1 MALDEERLRIAARR
15 RYERARL
22 VSALRGSW
30 YVVPLAVVSLAGCGR
45 PAATI
50 AVGVGLLALVT
61 YLGWRGQ
68 AHRRAIAP
76 GVLGGVVPL
85 IVPPAINLTGHPCL
99 GGICLAATA
108 ACLVGGFVGAL
119 IVGLHSARLR
129 QPLPSLALSLLV
141 AALVGSLGCVLAG
154 LTGVLG
160 MAAGFVVAAGPV
172 YWVTSFK
179 RA

>member
-1 MALDEERLRIAARR
+1 MALDDEGLRVAARR

-22 VSALRGSW
+22 TSALRASW
-30 YVVPLAVVSLAGCGR
+30 YVVPLAAVSLAGCGR

-50 AVGVGLLALVT
+50 AVGLGLLALVT
-61 YLGWRGQ
+61 YLGWRGG

-99 GGICLAATA
+99 GGICMAATA
-108 ACLVGGFVGAL
+108 ACLAGGFVGAL
-119 IVGLHSARLR
+119 VVGLHSARLR
-129 QPLPSLALSLLV
+129 QSSLALSLVV

-154 LTGVLG
+154 LSGVLG

-172 YWVTSFK
+172 YWVMSVRK
-179 RA
+179 A